1 MSSSEPTPSRSADV
15 SNVSMRGLNAMATEV
30 QATGPGEVTD
40 GFNRSLIETF
50 RANGGELPNDLA
62 GSRILLLTTTGA
74 KSGRERT
81 VPLGFVRTGG
91 KTYIVASL
99 GGRPENPAWYH
110 NLVANPTVTVELGP
124 DRYRAEAIVLQGEER
139 DRIFEICGRKISN
152 FADYQKRTS
161 RVIPVIELRPLDGPG
176 S

>member
-1 MSSSEPTPSRSADV
+1 MSDPHASSSSSSTGSS
-15 SNVSMRGLNAMATEV
+15 VSMAGLEAMAQEV

-40 GFNRSLIETF
+40 QFNQSLISTF
-50 RANGGELPNDLA
+50 RSSSGELSGDLA

-74 KSGRERT
+74 RSGRERT

-124 DRYRAEAIVLQGEER
+124 DRYQAEAVVLQGEER
-139 DRIFEICGRKISN
+139 DRIFEIAGRKIAN
-152 FADYQKRTS
+152 FAAYQKRTS
-161 RVIPVIELRPLDGPG
+161 RVIPVIELRPLDQPA
-176 S
+176 